1 MQHAAYSIQH
11 AAYTQPLAFNVQSFL
26 HRTLQQVR
34 QQCSNENKEQES
46 GGEFIALLVAAR
58 GSTLLVT
65 ATQTE
70 EYL

>member
-11 AAYTQPLAFNVQSFL
+11 AAYTQPLAFL